1 MSEDYWAGLPLSGA
15 CRPVTEHHV
24 TSFNIHVVSDDAP
37 PRGDR
42 LSYAL
47 TPSEGTGQAPYL
59 LSSVVGLC
67 RDGRGPGSEV
77 WGKPLGAGPSPR
89 EPWLRGQSC
98 LGPWEVLP
106 LMEG

>member
-67 RDGRGPGSEV
+67 RDGVVPAAKCGGNPSGLARHRVSPGSGARAA
-77 WGKPLGAGPSPR
+77 WALGK
-89 EPWLRGQSC
+89 SC
-98 LGPWEVLP
+98 R
-106 LMEG
+106 

>member
-1 MSEDYWAGLPLSGA
+1 MGWASPLWGLPT
-15 CRPVTEHHV
+15 CHRHHV

-42 LSYAL
+42 SSYAL

-67 RDGRGPGSEV
+67 RDGGGPGSEV